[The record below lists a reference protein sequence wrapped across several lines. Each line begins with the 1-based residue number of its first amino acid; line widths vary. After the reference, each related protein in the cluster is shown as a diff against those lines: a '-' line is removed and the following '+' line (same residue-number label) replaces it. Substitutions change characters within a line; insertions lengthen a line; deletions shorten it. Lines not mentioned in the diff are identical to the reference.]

1 MRLYAGSGDPYR
13 GPHDYEAS
21 VFPIAP
27 FPSQGEESKTQSTVL
42 FHMHWLNYSWVPWGI
57 TSKLPEQKRLSF
69 CSSRVPTPLLS
80 STWYSWA
87 PHCLT
92 WDWAA
97 HRVQLETRVV
107 TGSTESFLLSHASY
121 SARLGCGTSFHQ
133 WDNTKATRFMSNY
146 LESGSLGNVKA
157 RTL

>member
-1 MRLYAGSGDPYR
+1 MWGFMRVL
-13 GPHDYEAS
+13 EILTEVLMIMKQ
-21 VFPIAP
+21 VF
-27 FPSQGEESKTQSTVL
+27 S
-42 FHMHWLNYSWVPWGI
+42 
-57 TSKLPEQKRLSF
+57 
-69 CSSRVPTPLLS
+69 PLLHSPAKEKKVKHKAQFSFTCIGSIIPEFHGASLQS
-80 STWYSWA
+80 SQNRRD
-87 PHCLT
+87 CLSV
-92 WDWAA
+92 AA
-97 HRVQLETRVV
+97 GYPLPFCPLLGTVGLLTVSPETERHTVQLETRVV